1 MGTRSLTASGDESD
15 SAAWPHDRFYDR
27 SGDLISIEHW
37 AYLHGDDEY
46 VVVGDWSDDNGS
58 TVRSAWT
65 GFGFDYGYPDAQIFE
80 TNCTV
85 GDDGHFYTYATEA
98 EAQAAHDEC
107 VQSIS
112 RNIKPWSGS
121 AIRPAARRRPESAPG
136 VRDAASDATTPQR
149 QPTNFI
155 DRKGDSITLA
165 QWAQLRRD
173 LDYCL
178 IDQWLGEGG
187 AHVEVYWV
195 GFDPLSDSRARPR
208 LFGLCVAAFENCPLP
223 DSSYRFFTE
232 ARALDHFRRI
242 VPLVE
247 RGIRPWDDR
256 EVALA
261 GFDPLV
267 LRAR

>member
-1 MGTRSLTASGDESD
+1 MGTPSLTASGDEAD
-15 SAAWPHDRFYDR
+15 SALWPHDRFYDR

-46 VVVGDWSDDNGS
+46 VVVGDWSDDDGS
-58 TVRSAWT
+58 TVRTAWT
-65 GFGFDYGYPDAQIFE
+65 GFRFDYGYPATQIFE
-80 TNCTV
+80 TSCIV
-85 GDDGHFYTYATEA
+85 GDDGHFYTHVTEA
-98 EAQAAHDEC
+98 EAQACHDEC

-112 RNIKPWSGS
+112 RNMKPWSGS
-121 AIRPAARRRPESAPG
+121 AIRLPVRRDPKTAPAGRNGALG
-136 VRDAASDATTPQR
+136 AATQQR
-149 QPTNFI
+149 QSADFI
-155 DRKGDSITLA
+155 DRKGNSITLA
-165 QWAQLRRD
+165 EWERLRRD
-173 LDYCL
+173 PDYCL

-195 GFDPLSDSRARPR
+195 GFDPLSSPHSRPR
-208 LFGLCVAAFENCPLP
+208 LFGLCVAAFESCPLP
-223 DSSYRFFTE
+223 DSSFRFFAE

-247 RGIRPWDDR
+247 RGIRPWDDK

-267 LRAR
+267 LPAR